1 MVKNL
6 LALALIAV
14 AFTMASSTGAEA
26 YWHHWGYYHHW
37 GYWHRPWGW
46 HHWGYWH
53 RPWGWH
59 HWGYWHRRYW

>member
-6 LALALIAV
+6 FALALV
-14 AFTMASSTGAEA
+14 ALAITMASSTGAEA

-37 GYWHRPWGW
+37 GYWHRPWG
-46 HHWGYWH
+46 YWH

-59 HWGYWHRRYW
+59 HWGWRHWGWHRRYW